1 MKDARQR
8 PVYPT
13 WIRSSRIRLFWLLAA
28 VIVVIA
34 AIASALWRPGLA
46 IAVVALPFAY
56 IGIVIA
62 MASYRLSPRGDDLQA
77 RIHQLIIDEVGT
89 GGRLLDVG
97 CGSGQL
103 IVKFARAQP
112 GDYVGLD
119 FWPDEW
125 GQYAKAQAEH
135 NAQLEGVPGI
145 EFVHGSASKLPFDD
159 ASFSRVVSCLTF
171 HEVKDVRD
179 KATGPTEAI
188 RVLKPGGR
196 FAFVDLFD
204 DPGAYHGRERVIE
217 AITKAGGELES
228 ARCLSEIVPLKWPM
242 DTGKALKYAVVVAGM
257 KRMRFKART
266 LWWHGTPP

>member
-1 MKDARQR
+1 MKNGPQR

-13 WIRSSRIRLFWLLAA
+13 WIKSSRIRLFWLLAA
-28 VIVVIA
+28 AIVVIA
-34 AIASALWRPGLA
+34 AIASIFWRPGLA
-46 IAVVALPFAY
+46 IAVLALPFVY

-62 MASYRLSPRGDDLQA
+62 TSSYRLSARGDDLQA
-77 RIHQLIIDEVGT
+77 KIHQLIIDGVGP

-97 CGSGQL
+97 CGSGEL
-103 IVKFARAQP
+103 IVKFAKAQP

-125 GQYAKAQAEH
+125 GQYAQAQAEH

-145 EFVHGSASKLPFDD
+145 EFVHGTASKLPFDD
-159 ASFSRVVSCLTF
+159 ASFSRVVSSLTF

-179 KATGPTEAI
+179 KAIGLTEAI
-188 RVLKPGGR
+188 RVLRSGGR

-217 AITKAGGELES
+217 AIAEAGGELES
-228 ARCLSEIVPLKWPM
+228 ARCLSEIALLKWPM
-242 DTGKALKYAVVVAGM
+242 GTGKVLKYAVVVAGM
-257 KRMRFKART
+257 KRST
-266 LWWHGTPP
+266 D

>member
-1 MKDARQR
+1 MKDDAPRR

-13 WIRSSRIRLFWLLAA
+13 WIKSSRIRLFWLLAA
-28 VIVVIA
+28 ANLVIA
-34 AIASALWRPGLA
+34 AIAATFWRPALA
-46 IAVVALPFAY
+46 IAVLALPFVY

-62 MASYRLSPRGDDLQA
+62 MSSYRLSPRGDDLQA
-77 RIHQLIIDEVGT
+77 KIHQLIIDEVGM

-97 CGSGQL
+97 CGSAEL
-103 IVKFARAQP
+103 IVKFAKTQP

-125 GQYAKAQAEH
+125 GQYAQAQAEH

-145 EFVHGSASKLPFDD
+145 EFVHGTASKLPFDD
-159 ASFSRVVSCLTF
+159 ASFSRVVSSLTF

-179 KATGPTEAI
+179 KAIGVTEAI
-188 RVLKPGGR
+188 RVLKSGGR

-204 DPGAYHGRERVIE
+204 DPGTYHGRERVIE
-217 AITKAGGELES
+217 AITKVGGELEC

-242 DTGKALKYAVVVAGM
+242 DTGKVLKYAVVVAGT
-257 KRMRFKART
+257 KRSAD
-266 LWWHGTPP
+266 